1 MADAKNNYNKFRK
14 RSTLTSA
21 SDILQGLLQNSKTPL
36 SDQFLRWR
44 LWQQWSDVVGPT
56 ISSQC
61 RPVGFDNGTLLIWVE
76 HSVYIQ
82 QLNFITKELTFKVN
96 DYVGRHWVKRVR
108 FTLDKKAVLTEE
120 EQRKQLDKILE
131 PNKS

>member
-44 LWQQWSDVVGPT
+44 LWQQWSEVVGPT

-61 RPVGFDNGTLLIWVE
+61 RPVGFDNGTLLVWVE

-82 QLNFITKELTFKVN
+82 QLNFITKELTNKVN
-96 DYVGRHWVKRVR
+96 TYVGRPWIKRIR
-108 FTLDKKAVLTEE
+108 FTLDKKVVLSED
-120 EQRKQLDKILE
+120 QQKAQLNSLLK
-131 PNKS
+131 NT